1 MAKEKILEK
10 IEEKLKK
17 LQEKFNDLSNQKQK
31 LLQTVKK
38 LDEELLKTAAS
49 YNTLAE
55 LKIQAKEPETK
66 EEKKK
71 EDKGG
76 ISDDT

>member
-1 MAKEKILEK
+1 MAEEKILGK

-17 LQEKFNDLSNQKQK
+17 LQEKFNDLNNQKQK

-49 YNTLAE
+49 YNTLTE

-66 EEKKK
+66 GEK
-71 EDKGG
+71 EKGG
-76 ISDDT
+76 KDNE

>member
-71 EDKGG
+71 GG
-76 ISDDT
+76 KDNE